1 MGLLHGDYFTKRG
14 RGTEMAPLL
23 ILLMSTAFGMPSSG
37 QHDVGA
43 KIANQLEIFNNYSN
57 EARKLFVNS
66 SLIEDVVE
74 SLLGAEENLLQMEVG
89 LKTLKYEVP
98 KLRIDGNYFSDFN
111 MAKSYVRQTR
121 QGFREFAYKAVI
133 ELRDLK
139 ILIQDVGKSQDS
151 ILLKISLGKM
161 KDLMIKTLNTLKE
174 AEENYKHAVE
184 LFNGLNTSIK
194 SKHEELEKM
203 LNRDSYEYHAWEKIV
218 NEVETEVCQN
228 RSKDTKD
235 RFNQLIKDGKNA
247 VKEAIKKVD
256 VLKVINT
263 EPLCLDSVGEK
274 VSDFE
279 AELEKLKGITEGTL
293 EKTKHFVENIMK
305 AIDILTGETDHF
317 ETWSEKVK
325 DVSQTIE
332 NNSKEYLR
340 EYETIGNSFIAGID
354 DLKLASE
361 EFLTQP
367 KDILYMTGQK

>member
-1 MGLLHGDYFTKRG
+1 MGLHKERERERD
-14 RGTEMAPLL
+14 MALL
-23 ILLMSTAFGMPSSG
+23 LVLLTSTAFGMPSSG

-57 EARKLFVNS
+57 EAGKLFDNS
-66 SLIEDVVE
+66 SLIEEVVE

-89 LKTLKYEVP
+89 LKSLKYEVP

-151 ILLKISLGKM
+151 ILLTISLGKM

-184 LFNGLNTSIK
+184 LFNGLNTSIT

-247 VKEAIKKVD
+247 VKEAI
-256 VLKVINT
+256 
-263 EPLCLDSVGEK
+263 
-274 VSDFE
+274 
-279 AELEKLKGITEGTL
+279 
-293 EKTKHFVENIMK
+293 
-305 AIDILTGETDHF
+305 
-317 ETWSEKVK
+317 
-325 DVSQTIE
+325 
-332 NNSKEYLR
+332 
-340 EYETIGNSFIAGID
+340 
-354 DLKLASE
+354 
-361 EFLTQP
+361 
-367 KDILYMTGQK
+367 

>member
-1 MGLLHGDYFTKRG
+1 MGIYFTKRG
-14 RGTEMAPLL
+14 REREMALLLLL
-23 ILLMSTAFGMPSSG
+23 ISTAFGMPSSG

-43 KIANQLEIFNNYSN
+43 KIANQLEIFNKFSD
-57 EARKLFVNS
+57 EAGKLFDNS
-66 SLIEDVVE
+66 SLIEKVVE

-89 LKTLKYEVP
+89 LKSLKYEVP

-111 MAKSYVRQTR
+111 KAKSYVRQTR
-121 QGFREFAYKAVI
+121 QGFREFAYKTVI

-139 ILIQDVGKSQDS
+139 ILIQDVDKSQDS
-151 ILLKISLGKM
+151 ILLKISLGKV
-161 KDLMIKTLNTLKE
+161 KDLMIKTLKTLKE
-174 AEENYKHAVE
+174 AEENYKNAVE
-184 LFNGLNTSIK
+184 LFNGLNTSIT

-203 LNRDSYEYHAWEKIV
+203 LNRNSAESHAWVKTV
-218 NEVETEVCQN
+218 KEVETEVCQN
-228 RSKDTKD
+228 RSKNAKD
-235 RFNQLIKDGKNA
+235 RL
-247 VKEAIKKVD
+247 KEFITDPKKAFKGAFKQVD
-256 VLKVINT
+256 LFGIINT
-263 EPLCLDSVGEK
+263 EPLCLDSVDEK

-305 AIDILTGETDHF
+305 AIDILTGEADHF

>member
-1 MGLLHGDYFTKRG
+1 
-14 RGTEMAPLL
+14 MALLL
-23 ILLMSTAFGMPSSG
+23 IFLISTAFGMPSSG

-43 KIANQLEIFNNYSN
+43 KIANQLEIFNKYTND
-57 EARKLFVNS
+57 AGKLFVNS

-89 LKTLKYEVP
+89 LKSLKYEIP

-111 MAKSYVRQTR
+111 KAKSYVRQTR

-139 ILIQDVGKSQDS
+139 VLIQDVDKSQDS
-151 ILLKISLGKM
+151 ILLKISLGKV
-161 KDLMIKTLNTLKE
+161 KDLMIKTLKTLKE
-174 AEENYKHAVE
+174 AEENYKNAVE
-184 LFNGLNTSIK
+184 LFNALNTSIT

-203 LNRDSYEYHAWEKIV
+203 LNRDSAKYKAWVNIV
-218 NEVETEVCQN
+218 TEVETEVCQN
-228 RSKDTKD
+228 RSKNTENRLQQFFK
-235 RFNQLIKDGKNA
+235 NAENA
-247 VKEAIKKVD
+247 VKEAVKKVD

-263 EPLCLDSVGEK
+263 GPLCLDSVDEK

-340 EYETIGNSFIAGID
+340 EYKTIGNSFIAGID
-354 DLKLASE
+354 DLKVASE
-361 EFLTQP
+361 EFLAQP